1 MADIARTIDIKHVK
15 KLVANTEIVKTMYEI
30 SSNDE
35 KLSYIIGCNEAK
47 NDTAEMLNMRS
58 NTFSAT
64 KILVVGDME
73 FLLLTEVE
81 DLIVMTKQDND
92 KMFVTVPTVA
102 IRTLIMNVTCILP
115 LGGGVDV
122 EYADDVICPGDV
134 ICPDVPVMRNVPNS
148 VYFTYEEF
156 KLVYWK

>member
-1 MADIARTIDIKHVK
+1 MESIGNKARISIKTKTTALYNTMKILTNTQFITWCGKMADIARTIDIKHVK

-81 DLIVMTKQDND
+81 DLIVITK
-92 KMFVTVPTVA
+92 
-102 IRTLIMNVTCILP
+102 
-115 LGGGVDV
+115 
-122 EYADDVICPGDV
+122 
-134 ICPDVPVMRNVPNS
+134 
-148 VYFTYEEF
+148 
-156 KLVYWK
+156 

>member
-81 DLIVMTKQDND
+81 DLIVMTK
-92 KMFVTVPTVA
+92 
-102 IRTLIMNVTCILP
+102 
-115 LGGGVDV
+115 
-122 EYADDVICPGDV
+122 
-134 ICPDVPVMRNVPNS
+134 
-148 VYFTYEEF
+148 
-156 KLVYWK
+156 